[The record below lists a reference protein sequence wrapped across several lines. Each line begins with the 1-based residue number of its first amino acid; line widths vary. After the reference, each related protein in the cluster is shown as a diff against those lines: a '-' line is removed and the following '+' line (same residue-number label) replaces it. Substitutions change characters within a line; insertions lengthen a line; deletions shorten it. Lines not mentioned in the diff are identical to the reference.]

1 MYAHWKVWLLMLGWH
16 LLLYNRFKYDRN
28 VSVTPTPTHHQS
40 LSRLETEVCVVNLE
54 YIKRNSL
61 NSRYVDSEL
70 CSVQCES
77 CFAVFYDHINMC
89 HSGHQGWDT
98 GPQHP
103 VSRSHAYNQLRL
115 LTARKYV
122 PTFFSGIVQITFSLW
137 DMGKILYGHFI
148 Y

>member
-16 LLLYNRFKYDRN
+16 LLLYNRVKYDRN

-70 CSVQCES
+70 CSVKAALLFSMITSTCVTQDTK
-77 CFAVFYDHINMC
+77 VGTRDH
-89 HSGHQGWDT
+89 
-98 GPQHP
+98 
-103 VSRSHAYNQLRL
+103 VSEPCVQLIK
-115 LTARKYV
+115 TSYG
-122 PTFFSGIVQITFSLW
+122 TQICPNIFPAELF
-137 DMGKILYGHFI
+137 K
-148 Y
+148 